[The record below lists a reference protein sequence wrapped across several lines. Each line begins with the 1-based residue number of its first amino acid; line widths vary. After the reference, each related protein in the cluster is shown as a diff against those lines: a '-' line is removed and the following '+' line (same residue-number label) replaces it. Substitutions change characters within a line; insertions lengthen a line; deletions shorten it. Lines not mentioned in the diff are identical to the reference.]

1 MCFGAL
7 NSIVSGKLPRVRW
20 DAPNRDTVASKYV
33 VYCDVHRPY
42 GEHWSFRFHCLIM
55 ANSVLVL
62 WVKIMLIFYK
72 GWRPYRKLAGPGHSW
87 QPRWFPLQSRDSDDL
102 GSYLADDGRRRRGF
116 DAGKGPSNMPRLSGT
131 CRFRNDCSLSWPLL
145 KVRALTER
153 EKPALGDLHAFPV
166 EPTRSDL
173 WAYPQGG
180 KVAFEPPRR
189 HTTCFIGPWWYL
201 PDHFDGFFRKNFDPQ
216 MAEIDFFSHRVDPI
230 YRFYVEGMPRFHAS
244 MKYLE
249 NIGLRTFCKASG
261 LQFLGA
267 SSWWKLTATCF
278 PGAHN
283 MAIWCA
289 ACFFFQVF
297 ATFVWIG
304 THRIHE
310 TKR

>member
-1 MCFGAL
+1 MRCAQPRY
-7 NSIVSGKLPRVRW
+7 SGKQCCLLWCTSTLRW
-20 DAPNRDTVASKYV
+20 ALIFQVPLFD
-33 VYCDVHRPY
+33 Y
-42 GEHWSFRFHCLIM
+42 GKL
-55 ANSVLVL
+55 VLVL

-116 DAGKGPSNMPRLSGT
+116 DAGNGPSNMPRLSGT

-244 MKYLE
+244 MIPGKH
-249 NIGLRTFCKASG
+249 RTSYI
-261 LQFLGA
+261 L
-267 SSWWKLTATCF
+267 
-278 PGAHN
+278 
-283 MAIWCA
+283 
-289 ACFFFQVF
+289 
-297 ATFVWIG
+297 
-304 THRIHE
+304 
-310 TKR
+310 